1 MKNKLQKNTIT
12 KNQLLQNDTQLIRVL
27 DMEADRVFI
36 IDCIKR
42 TMPVWTDAE
51 SIKEYVPCSE
61 DTLQEITNIFLID
74 LDNVD
79 SENRKTAYERYTM
92 IAPLLPFVSDL
103 KKRKELINSL
113 ANMNSVS
120 KQTIRYYLCLYLV
133 YQNISILI
141 RKQSVKES
149 VLSQD
154 AKNMRWALNKFFY
167 TKHKNSLSVAYTLL
181 LKEKYCDSLGNLLPE
196 YPSFYQFRY
205 FYRRTKKMQTYY
217 ISRDGLK
224 DYQKNNRPLLG
235 DGIQEYA
242 SSVGMGMLD
251 ATVCDIYLVNEAGN
265 LVGRPILTACID
277 AYSSLCCGYSLSWEG
292 GVYSLRGLMLN
303 IISDKQ
309 KWCNQY
315 GINIEKSQ
323 WDADKLPA
331 IFVTDMGSEYK
342 SENFE
347 QITELGVTVVNLPS
361 YRPELKG
368 AVEKFFD
375 LVQNTY
381 KPHLKGKGVIEP
393 DYQERGSHD
402 YRKDACLTMADFE
415 KVILRC
421 IIYYNSQRIIENFPY
436 TEGMIQNQIQPFASN
451 IWEWGKTQ
459 TGANLITV
467 DKEQIV
473 LTLLPRTTGKFSRF
487 GLRVNKMRYKHENF
501 TEKYLAGGEV
511 TVAYN
516 PDDVSEV
523 WLIDNGSYI
532 RFDLIESRYKGKEL
546 SDVEI
551 LQRGQKELVKAA
563 TADRIHQLQG
573 VKICSRHRCYLVDS
587 QVQISGKASPTLIAA
602 ETIIPEKCENL
613 LWCQNDTEQRLAD
626 YVIKVFQSELDLNCD
641 IMVGKFLHSRM
652 ENTIYRSVRGEQRN
666 MSLLHAD
673 FQEYYKKLPDNNFSE
688 LWQIQKVLTDDRIN
702 LYEVYPEEVN
712 EFFKVLFALSDEQTA
727 AMDKVIP
734 MTQELF
740 ESCFEKLM
748 SVDAIRSC
756 MKLMEE
762 YPEFTD
768 TMTQNIMNELDL
780 TEEDFQP
787 LSEEESR
794 AGLQALKERI
804 ARETGAV
811 I

>member
-27 DMEADRVFI
+27 DIEADRVFV
-36 IDCIKR
+36 IDCIKK
-42 TMPVWTDAE
+42 TMPVWKDTE
-51 SIKEYVPCSE
+51 SINEYLPCSE
-61 DTLQEITNIFLID
+61 DTLQEITDTILID
-74 LDNVD
+74 LDDLD
-79 SENRKTAYERYTM
+79 SEGRKTVYKRYTM
-92 IAPLLPFVSDL
+92 IAPLLPFVSDQ

-113 ANMNSVS
+113 ANINSVS

-154 AKNMRWALNKFFY
+154 EKNMRWALNKFFY
-167 TKHKNSLSVAYTLL
+167 TKHKNSLPVAYTLL

-315 GINIEKSQ
+315 GISIEKSQ
-323 WDADKLPA
+323 WDVDKLPA

-436 TEGMIQNQIQPFASN
+436 TENMIQNQIKPFASN

-511 TVAYN
+511 TVAYAFVAEELFQSKTVR
-516 PDDVSEV
+516 PDIEFVNQYTAPMLQSITEKMPMSE
-523 WLIDNGSYI
+523 IIENHTMFPYYG
-532 RFDLIESRYKGKEL
+532 RFL
-546 SDVEI
+546 
-551 LQRGQKELVKAA
+551 QKERRNRAY
-563 TADRIHQLQG
+563 TAMIQTKGNYHNLLPMPKRKGNTDRYLRYCPVCAENDRKQYGEAYWHRIHQLQG
-573 VKICSRHRCYLVDS
+573 VKICSQHRCYLVDS
-587 QVQISGKASPTLIAA
+587 QVQISGMGIFK
-602 ETIIPEKCENL
+602 KC
-613 LWCQNDTEQRLAD
+613 CT
-626 YVIKVFQSELDLNCD
+626 VIVKQG
-641 IMVGKFLHSRM
+641 I
-652 ENTIYRSVRGEQRN
+652 
-666 MSLLHAD
+666 
-673 FQEYYKKLPDNNFSE
+673 
-688 LWQIQKVLTDDRIN
+688 
-702 LYEVYPEEVN
+702 
-712 EFFKVLFALSDEQTA
+712 
-727 AMDKVIP
+727 VI
-734 MTQELF
+734 
-740 ESCFEKLM
+740 
-748 SVDAIRSC
+748 
-756 MKLMEE
+756 
-762 YPEFTD
+762 
-768 TMTQNIMNELDL
+768 
-780 TEEDFQP
+780 
-787 LSEEESR
+787 
-794 AGLQALKERI
+794 
-804 ARETGAV
+804 
-811 I
+811 